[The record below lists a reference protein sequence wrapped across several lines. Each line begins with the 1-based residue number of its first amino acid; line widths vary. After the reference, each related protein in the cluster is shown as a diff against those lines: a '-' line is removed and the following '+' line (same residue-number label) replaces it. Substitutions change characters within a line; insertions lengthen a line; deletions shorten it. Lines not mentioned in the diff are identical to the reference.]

1 MAEVCIKAGTSLAT
15 RVPVVQGRNDKKKL
29 RLDDRSEN
37 RDTVDI
43 LIHIAVEAQYRNFN
57 QCKIKIIIIQK

>member
-15 RVPVVQGRNDKKKL
+15 RVPVVHGRNGKKKL
-29 RLDDRSEN
+29 RPDDKSEN

-43 LIHIAVEAQYRNFN
+43 LIYIAVEDQYRNFS
-57 QCKIKIIIIQK
+57 QCKIKIMIIQK

>member
-15 RVPVVQGRNDKKKL
+15 RVPVVHGRKGKKL
-29 RLDDRSEN
+29 RPDDKSEN

-43 LIHIAVEAQYRNFN
+43 LIYIAVEAQYRNFN
-57 QCKIKIIIIQK
+57 QCKIKIMIIQK